1 MGWQPRHLR
10 RGTHANDDFPYF
22 LEQYRGGRQRWPSGP
37 AVAVAGF
44 FALVT
49 SLLMFKRVAAV
60 FRGQGGK
67 RPWHTLALALAP
79 VLTAWAASTGVLHVR
94 SFLYAD
100 GVAAVCEAAALRAH
114 AGLALPDDAWAAA
127 DGDVCRR
134 TYDVVA
140 TTLVALRTMVS
151 CEPREEPLFS
161 SPFLARCASLYAAG
175 TVALAIAAFAI
186 LEISSLDR
194 AVHLYFEL
202 LTYCRSAAFVVAAAA
217 VATIEARNDDDL
229 RVRRSF
235 AVLAPAFLANFLTL
249 ALGTWAPWAKRW
261 RYGRHATGALLV
273 CLCRGLLACA
283 SAFLQR
289 SAFPLDDVD
298 ETLLP
303 AAGGCAAALAG
314 CREKAACPTFGAC
327 PAFAPGDCA
336 ACCPTCPTFAECCPR
351 PVPSEGAYR
360 TKKPQSAKVA
370 DVDFLYPINM
380 DNLQTIHA

>member
-49 SLLMFKRVAAV
+49 SLLMFKRIAAV

-134 TYDVVA
+134 AYDVVA

-151 CEPREEPLFS
+151 CEPRDAPLRAGVS
-161 SPFLARCASLYAAG
+161 KHAPRITLRPRRRPRARRAS
-175 TVALAIAAFAI
+175 
-186 LEISSLDR
+186 
-194 AVHLYFEL
+194 
-202 LTYCRSAAFVVAAAA
+202 
-217 VATIEARNDDDL
+217 
-229 RVRRSF
+229 
-235 AVLAPAFLANFLTL
+235 
-249 ALGTWAPWAKRW
+249 
-261 RYGRHATGALLV
+261 
-273 CLCRGLLACA
+273 
-283 SAFLQR
+283 
-289 SAFPLDDVD
+289 
-298 ETLLP
+298 
-303 AAGGCAAALAG
+303 
-314 CREKAACPTFGAC
+314 
-327 PAFAPGDCA
+327 
-336 ACCPTCPTFAECCPR
+336 
-351 PVPSEGAYR
+351 
-360 TKKPQSAKVA
+360 
-370 DVDFLYPINM
+370 
-380 DNLQTIHA
+380 

>member
-134 TYDVVA
+134 AYDVVA

-151 CEPREEPLFS
+151 CEPRETTRGCCNPNS
-161 SPFLARCASLYAAG
+161 
-175 TVALAIAAFAI
+175 
-186 LEISSLDR
+186 
-194 AVHLYFEL
+194 
-202 LTYCRSAAFVVAAAA
+202 RSAPMVKRT
-217 VATIEARNDDDL
+217 ATRPRFTSPGFRSLPEAR
-229 RVRRSF
+229 
-235 AVLAPAFLANFLTL
+235 LAHRTS
-249 ALGTWAPWAKRW
+249 WEAK
-261 RYGRHATGALLV
+261 
-273 CLCRGLLACA
+273 
-283 SAFLQR
+283 
-289 SAFPLDDVD
+289 
-298 ETLLP
+298 
-303 AAGGCAAALAG
+303 
-314 CREKAACPTFGAC
+314 
-327 PAFAPGDCA
+327 
-336 ACCPTCPTFAECCPR
+336 
-351 PVPSEGAYR
+351 PS
-360 TKKPQSAKVA
+360 
-370 DVDFLYPINM
+370 
-380 DNLQTIHA
+380 